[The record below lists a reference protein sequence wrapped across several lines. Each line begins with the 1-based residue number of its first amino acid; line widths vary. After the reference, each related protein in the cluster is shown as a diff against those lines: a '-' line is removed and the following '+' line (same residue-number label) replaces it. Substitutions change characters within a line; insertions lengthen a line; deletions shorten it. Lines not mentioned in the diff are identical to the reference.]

1 MKRAY
6 LGEQD
11 ARRKRQF
18 LGLVSTHV
26 SRAQLLKKGWGV
38 KKSAFKHSRRPIVVP
53 RLPPN
58 CKPISAETRSAIH
71 EFYLDHCQTA
81 GDKTC
86 YNKNHKVDGTQK
98 YVTVVVRA
106 KSKKELYR
114 ELPAQHRVS
123 YSTFAKLQPFNVRR
137 AKRKTD
143 MCEICQKGE
152 EATQLL
158 KEAAEREPKRVRLDD
173 PAATTATATAAA
185 AAPDTSNNSNLEAAR
200 ENVRLYHVHQQ
211 VARFQR
217 EHYVN
222 SRNQLKVG
230 EVLIVMDFKEN
241 LKLGSGPVEV
251 GQDFY
256 QKTQVSCLGFAVHI
270 GHSDRPHTTHYFD
283 VLSYCLS
290 HDGLFV
296 HEALRLVLPAVQD
309 LAGCPISDLELWMD
323 CGPHFRCAEV
333 LYDVL
338 IDLPQQYSLPV
349 IRANYFAEHHG
360 KSIVDGH
367 FGHVSRAVSRWCQTQ
382 RLIDIKDLCSAIT
395 AYFSANGSSDVRPIV
410 MDTPKRSAISKIVLL
425 DDMKKI
431 KISEKYC
438 FIAAEQQILCSC
450 LSKEEQKVVCT
461 VHSNIELDSRKSKLA
476 PELEK
481 RVAKQPPSPQSCIVG
496 PETKRKLQRQLQA
509 LSASG
514 HLVV

>member
-1 MKRAY
+1 
-6 LGEQD
+6 
-11 ARRKRQF
+11 
-18 LGLVSTHV
+18 
-26 SRAQLLKKGWGV
+26 
-38 KKSAFKHSRRPIVVP
+38 
-53 RLPPN
+53 
-58 CKPISAETRSAIH
+58 
-71 EFYLDHCQTA
+71 
-81 GDKTC
+81 
-86 YNKNHKVDGTQK
+86 VDGTPK

-106 KSKKELYR
+106 KSKKELHR

-143 MCEICQKGE
+143 MCEICQKGK
-152 EATQLL
+152 EATQQLV
-158 KEAAEREPKRVRLDD
+158 EAAERESKRVRLNN
-173 PAATTATATAAA
+173 P
-185 AAPDTSNNSNLEAAR
+185 AAPDTDNSDLEAAR

-211 VARFQR
+211 VAQFQR
-217 EHYVN
+217 EHYDT
-222 SRNQLKVG
+222 SRKQLKDG
-230 EVLIVMDFKEN
+230 QALILMDFKEN

-256 QKTQVSCLGFAVHI
+256 QKTQVTCLGFAVHI
-270 GHSDRPHTTHYFD
+270 GHTNKPCTTHYFD

-309 LAGCPISDLELWMD
+309 LVGCPITDLELWMD

-395 AYFSANGSSDVRPIV
+395 AYFSANGSDNVHPLI

-425 DDMKKI
+425 DDKKKI
-431 KISEKYC
+431 KITEKYC
-438 FIAAEQQILCSC
+438 FVARSGQQILCSC
-450 LSKEEQKVVCT
+450 LSKEEQKAVCT
-461 VHSNIELDSRKSKLA
+461 VQSSIELDSRKSKQA

-481 RVAKQPPSPQSCIVG
+481 RVAKHPPSPQSCIVG
-496 PETKRKLQRQLQA
+496 PETKRKLQRQLQV

-514 HLVV
+514 HLV